1 MSAPLQPLEA
11 LANLPRPLYGHVA
24 SLANRAIDYRHSH
37 PWVQLSYAMHGV
49 IDVRT
54 STGRFIAPPQ
64 RAIWIPAGVAHRVR
78 CSASTQIRSLYIA
91 AESARRPGLA
101 CRVLGVSN
109 LLRELI
115 SRFSELPAEY
125 DEQGPD
131 GRLAGVLLDELATAP
146 EVSLM
151 LPLPKDPRLRLLCTR
166 LQAQPASRATL
177 EQWGARLGV
186 SEKTLSRLFLKETGM
201 GFRVWRQRMRLFEAL
216 PLLEGGGRVTDVALR
231 CGYHSTSA
239 FIAAFRTELGA
250 TPGEFFGPNHT
261 VSGASA

>member
-1 MSAPLQPLEA
+1 MAPTLQQLDA
-11 LANLPRPLYGHVA
+11 LTNFPRPLYGHVA

-37 PWVQLSYAMHGV
+37 PWIQLSYAMQGV
-49 IDVRT
+49 IEVRT
-54 STGRFIAPPQ
+54 STGRFLAPPQ
-64 RAIWIPAGVAHRVR
+64 RAIWVPAGVAHRVR

-91 AESARRPGLA
+91 AESARRPGA
-101 CRVLGVSN
+101 GCRVLEVSN

-115 SRFSELPAEY
+115 VRFSELPAEY
-125 DEQGPD
+125 DEQGPE
-131 GRLAGVLLDELATAP
+131 GRLASVLLDELAAAP

-177 EQWGARLGV
+177 QQWGTRLGV

-201 GFRVWRQRMRLFEAL
+201 GFRVWRQRMRLFDAL
-216 PLLEGGGRVTDVALR
+216 PLLERGERVTDVALR

-250 TPGEFFGPNHT
+250 TPGEFFGPNHAA
-261 VSGASA
+261 SGASA